1 MSGLAFFNLGACR
14 CLLPLTVMAKD
25 DAANATITNTNAT
38 DIEESVCVV
47 LAAHLCYG
55 AVAAEP
61 GPRGMY

>member
-38 DIEESVCVV
+38 DIEESLHADAGVFCG
-47 LAAHLCYG
+47 AAT
-55 AVAAEP
+55 
-61 GPRGMY
+61 RRR